1 MNVFY
6 FYGKAG
12 GRGRKRKRP
21 AVNCQSFMR
30 RKRSNLKQGRPWS
43 ARETKRFYK
52 MLKFSGLNFV
62 ILEMLYNRAVTKGD
76 DPKKEGAAAA
86 PSDGGSGSGS
96 DGGSD
101 GVSDGDGEG
110 KTSGKRRAP
119 RRRQRKKE
127 KMVHYRDAK
136 AVWYLDVTKGA
147 MLCLHK

>member
-1 MNVFY
+1 
-6 FYGKAG
+6 
-12 GRGRKRKRP
+12 
-21 AVNCQSFMR
+21 MR

-86 PSDGGSGSGS
+86 APSDGGSGSGS

-101 GVSDGDGEG
+101 GVSDDGDGDG
-110 KTSGKRRAP
+110 DRNGNRKTSGKRRAP